1 MNMQQRFTTQRVLS
15 PALYGEI
22 LLCHDN
28 ATNEQVVI
36 KKIDQGASASRKT
49 VQRQRVVLEDTRF
62 EQFVNK
68 TLHEEGGHPN
78 VLTMQ
83 TMFAADGYDHFVFE
97 YCNRGALFDVM
108 EDATDKQLDVMHAE
122 RYFLQILTGLKFIHA
137 AGFAHRDL
145 SLENV
150 LVDSSDTCKICD
162 FGLAVDIN
170 SRPID
175 RVGKPYYIAPE
186 VFDNVA
192 PYDPSKADVW
202 SLGIILFLL
211 LTGVPL
217 VNLPSKMDESYVFLS
232 RFGLKKLIQGWE
244 LEDFVSDDAANLLE
258 KMLCINPNQRCT
270 LQEVA
275 QHPYVLRRT

>member
-108 EDATDKQLDVMHAE
+108 EDATDKQLD
-122 RYFLQILTGLKFIHA
+122 
-137 AGFAHRDL
+137 
-145 SLENV
+145 
-150 LVDSSDTCKICD
+150 
-162 FGLAVDIN
+162 
-170 SRPID
+170 
-175 RVGKPYYIAPE
+175 PYYIAPE

-217 VNLPSKMDESYVFLS
+217 VNLPSKMDESYMFLS